1 MIGYTRIT
9 KEEFYRLGGFANTRC
24 VRVQRGRS
32 WAYFFYSG
40 KRKSIGS
47 LSGEIEGSPTT

>member
-1 MIGYTRIT
+1 MIGYTRIA

-32 WAYFFYSG
+32 WAYFFCSG
-40 KRKSIGS
+40 K
-47 LSGEIEGSPTT
+47 